1 MFPSLAP
8 VVATSLGAI
17 KLPVAFVLFHG
28 RYAQELVNC
37 LFWVVDLDLLGIVVF
52 VLDPDVTGLILVCIL
67 IFEVVTVISTVSS
80 VWKEKW
86 RDQYSSS
93 PESCIK
99 SSSSDI
105 LGA

>member
-8 VVATSLGAI
+8 VVAISLGAN
-17 KLPVAFVLFHG
+17 KLPIAFVLFHG
-28 RYAQELVNC
+28 RYAQELVDC
-37 LFWVVDLDLLGIVVF
+37 LFWIVNLDLLGIVVF
-52 VLDPDVTGLILVCIL
+52 VLNSDVTGLVVVCIL
-67 IFEVVTVISTVSS
+67 IFEVVTVVSTVSLVS
-80 VWKEKW
+80 KGKW

-105 LGA
+105 LGV